1 MCTSTF
7 SVSSY
12 ALAHSFGAG
21 RLGGAPPCQIYA
33 INIARLSTITH
44 FFKNDLR
51 RHSNSRLFYLASNII
66 VKNIGL
72 CLTTPC
78 TISALTS

>member
-7 SVSSY
+7 SVASY
-12 ALAHSFGAG
+12 ALAHSFGA
-21 RLGGAPPCQIYA
+21 GGAPPCQIYA

-51 RHSNSRLFYLASNII
+51 RHSNSRLL
-66 VKNIGL
+66 
-72 CLTTPC
+72 
-78 TISALTS
+78 